1 MPQVRPLPRLPG
13 NNAARDGIPPPP
25 TQLATLVGTSP
36 AIAAIRAEIEKI
48 ADTSASVLIT
58 GPSGSGKDVVAQLL
72 HQRSR
77 RAARPFVALNCA
89 AVAADLLESE
99 MFGHEAGAFTG
110 AVKAR
115 AGRFEA
121 AHGGTLFLD
130 EVGDMPGPMQA
141 KLLRALE
148 TRIVER
154 VGGMLPIAVDVR
166 LIAATS
172 VDLFAAIDRGHFR
185 SDLLYRLDVIRIE
198 MPALADR
205 AEDVP
210 LLIHHFIA
218 RLGGAPVTFTPGAM
232 AELMAQPWPGN
243 VRELKNFVE
252 RAQAHF
258 PGQTIG
264 RETLPRLLRPA
275 PAAARGQA
283 ALRTLPAARPAATRP
298 PPIAAGGVDLKRILT
313 DLEHAYITEALSASG
328 GAVAATA
335 KLLGLQRT
343 TLIEKM
349 RRLQIGSGTA

>member
-1 MPQVRPLPRLPG
+1 MSSS
-13 NNAARDGIPPPP
+13 RDTIAP
-25 TQLATLVGTSP
+25 QLACLVGNS
-36 AIAAIRAEIEKI
+36 ASIDAIRAEIETI
-48 ADTSASVLIT
+48 ADSSASVLIT

-77 RAARPFVALNCA
+77 RAARPYIALNCA

-110 AVKAR
+110 ATRAR
-115 AGRFEA
+115 PGRFEA

-130 EVGDMPGPMQA
+130 EVGDMAPAMQA

-166 LIAATS
+166 LVAATS
-172 VDLFAAIDRGHFR
+172 VDLFAAIDRGNFR

-198 MPALADR
+198 MPSLAER
-205 AEDVP
+205 IEDLP
-210 LLIHHFIA
+210 LLIQHFSA
-218 RLGGAPVTFTPGAM
+218 RLAGVPVRFDAGAIDV
-232 AELMAQPWPGN
+232 LMEQAWPGN
-243 VRELKNFVE
+243 VRELKNVVE

-258 PGQTIG
+258 PGEIIG
-264 RETLPRLLRPA
+264 RDALAKLLRPVASAANAPVAHSATNAAVARRA
-275 PAAARGQA
+275 PASRSNPSTPS
-283 ALRTLPAARPAATRP
+283 TLP
-298 PPIAAGGVDLKRILT
+298 PIRDFSEGGIDLKRILN
-313 DLEHAYITEALSASG
+313 DLEHAYIVEALNASG

-335 KLLGLQRT
+335 KMLGLQRT

-349 RRLQIGSGTA
+349 RRMHIGPGSA